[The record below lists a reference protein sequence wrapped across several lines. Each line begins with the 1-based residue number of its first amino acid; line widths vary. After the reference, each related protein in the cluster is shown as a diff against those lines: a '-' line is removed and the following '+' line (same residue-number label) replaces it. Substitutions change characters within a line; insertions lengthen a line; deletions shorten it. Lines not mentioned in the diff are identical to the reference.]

1 MTASPAPAQDCRHAM
16 NSPLN
21 SVLPSQF
28 GAAEAPAN
36 PRRATQAA
44 WLRRLPAWLQPG
56 HDLKLAPLL
65 VLGAVLLGLGSWV
78 QFRQSALADEVQRA
92 ASAQQALTRLAELRH
107 STAAAEASQRG
118 HAITGDPAL
127 LEPLAQAAPRA
138 VALLEELRA
147 LSSGDPAQYSR
158 LIALAPLLAQRI
170 EQLAAAADLRH
181 RGTAAGTA
189 AAMAAVDNRRLQE
202 QIQRAL
208 TELQTHADAHLLSAR
223 AQSAA
228 AAAWTSRLTL
238 LATLL
243 SLGIAIGALVQN
255 QRAKAQVLRLRRERR
270 QQHEGRA
277 RVLQTHA
284 RLMES
289 SLAPI
294 AFLDR
299 EGRILRINP
308 AFERLL
314 GQPQTALAGTPMV
327 QHLLPDDLRK
337 TERALDAAATAPQ
350 TLAHRWRR
358 ADGSVLHLR
367 WSAQLAHDDGTLVCV
382 AQDDTEART
391 LAATL
396 AQQQES
402 LQQGALGL
410 ADATERKAGAERS
423 LNEFLATLSRCLRS
437 PLSALLQQTTNG
449 QQGVHG
455 AQDAAVARAWSQALE
470 RTRGMQEAVEHVL
483 LLGRMQAGQLALQR
497 EAFDVGDTLQRTV
510 ELVQGP
516 AERKGL
522 QLQLQLADDLGYAH
536 GDTRRVEQ
544 ALLHLMQDVVAT
556 TDAGQVNVAA
566 QRRADGLIH
575 FEIAHHRADS
585 DGASLDELLAPL
597 HDADKPASAE
607 RLTQLLG
614 VAMARTLLQHM
625 GGTLD
630 ASLQPPRGCV
640 VTVTLPA
647 DQLPLA
653 S

>member
-1 MTASPAPAQDCRHAM
+1 
-16 NSPLN
+16 
-21 SVLPSQF
+21 
-28 GAAEAPAN
+28 AE
-36 PRRATQAA
+36 
-44 WLRRLPAWLQPG
+44 
-56 HDLKLAPLL
+56 
-65 VLGAVLLGLGSWV
+65 
-78 QFRQSALADEVQRA
+78 
-92 ASAQQALTRLAELRH
+92 SAQQALTRLAELRS

-181 RGTAAGTA
+181 RGTAAGTTA
-189 AAMAAVDNRRLQE
+189 AVAAVDNRRLQE

-208 TELQTHADAHLLSAR
+208 TGLQTHADAHLLSAR
-223 AQSAA
+223 AQAAA

-243 SLGIAIGALVQN
+243 SLAIAIGALVQN
-255 QRAKAQVLRLRRERR
+255 QRAKAQVQRLRRERR

-277 RVLQTHA
+277 RVLQAHA
-284 RLMES
+284 SLMES

-299 EGRILRINP
+299 EGRIQSINP
-308 AFERLL
+308 AFEKLL
-314 GQPQTALAGTPMV
+314 GQPKASLTGTPMV

-358 ADGSVLHLR
+358 ADGSLLHLR

-402 LQQGALGL
+402 LQLGAQGL

-423 LNEFLATLSRCLRS
+423 LNEFLATLSRCLRA
-437 PLSALLQQTTNG
+437 PLSALLQQTANG

-455 AQDAAVARAWSQALE
+455 AQDAAVARA
-470 RTRGMQEAVEHVL
+470 
-483 LLGRMQAGQLALQR
+483 
-497 EAFDVGDTLQRTV
+497 
-510 ELVQGP
+510 
-516 AERKGL
+516 
-522 QLQLQLADDLGYAH
+522 
-536 GDTRRVEQ
+536 
-544 ALLHLMQDVVAT
+544 
-556 TDAGQVNVAA
+556 
-566 QRRADGLIH
+566 
-575 FEIAHHRADS
+575 
-585 DGASLDELLAPL
+585 
-597 HDADKPASAE
+597 
-607 RLTQLLG
+607 
-614 VAMARTLLQHM
+614 
-625 GGTLD
+625 
-630 ASLQPPRGCV
+630 
-640 VTVTLPA
+640 
-647 DQLPLA
+647 
-653 S
+653 